1 MDASRWS
8 ADRVYLYRH
17 PVDMRKGAAGLSA
30 LVTLELGC
38 DPTDNSVYVFC
49 NRARN
54 KIKLLV
60 WHLNGYWVLY
70 KSIEKQ
76 RFQWPD
82 WFDNDTLT
90 LDQEQ
95 LDYLID
101 GYNLNGMRPHKV
113 LSFSR
118 AL

>member
-1 MDASRWS
+1 M
-8 ADRVYLYRH
+8 YLYRY

-30 LVTLELGC
+30 LVMLELGC
-38 DPTDNSVYVFC
+38 DPMDNSVYVFC
-49 NRARN
+49 NRSRN

-76 RFQWPD
+76 RFHWPD